1 MPDAGIPGMLMRK
14 DALRRKSLNSPRMGH
29 VMLLPAFVFFALFQ
43 LYPFVYGVGLSFTNY
58 YLLTKK
64 DPKFIG
70 LQNFI
75 DIFTDDPKFWPAL
88 GFSFVYT
95 IGIVVFSYILGM
107 LFALL
112 LNKEIRAKGLIRAFV
127 LLPWVLSS
135 SVMATNWKWIL
146 NDRYG
151 IVNQILQGIGLL
163 SEPLQFF
170 STAEMARFT
179 VTFVGIWRNVPFM
192 TIVLLAGLQSIPT
205 ELYEAASVDGANS
218 WQRFWKITVPQMA
231 AVTLTSTTLMFIWA
245 LNGFEN
251 IYLLTSG
258 GPVNATT
265 GIAIYSYLTAFDGS
279 RMGYASALSVILMLI
294 MIVFVLIRMKF
305 SRKGD

>member
-1 MPDAGIPGMLMRK
+1 MKKNILPAIKTKRK
-14 DALRRKSLNSPRMGH
+14 LNSPLMGH
-29 VMLLPAFVFFALFQ
+29 CMLMPAFLMFLLLQ
-43 LYPFVYGVGLSFTNY
+43 LYPFMYGVGLSFTNY

-64 DPKFIG
+64 SPQFIG

-75 DIFTDDPKFWPAL
+75 DIFCDDPKFWPSL
-88 GFSFVYT
+88 GFSFIYT
-95 IGIVVFSYILGM
+95 FSIVIFSYILGV

-112 LNKEIRAKGLIRAFV
+112 LNKEIKCKSLVRAFV

-135 SVMATNWKWIL
+135 SVMAMNWKWIL

-151 IVNQILQGIGLL
+151 LVNRILSELGIL

-170 STAEMARFT
+170 STAGMARFT
-179 VTFVGIWRNVPFM
+179 VTFIGIWRNVPFM
-192 TIVLLAGLQSIPT
+192 TIVLLAGLQSIPV
-205 ELYEAASVDGANS
+205 ELYEAASVDGANG
-218 WQRFWKITVPQMA
+218 WHRFWKITLPQLG

-258 GPVNATT
+258 GPVNSTT
-265 GIAIYSYLTAFDGS
+265 GVAIYSYLTAFDGS
-279 RMGYASALSVILMLI
+279 RMGYAAALSVILMVI
-294 MIVFVLIRMKF
+294 MIIFVSIRLWI
-305 SRKGD
+305 SRKGEYGDA